1 MHEQLGKFVVAREHS
16 PIWLPA
22 CPTWMVTTSRGIAN
36 ARCVLA
42 AVLVVRALCVVGAA
56 AAHFLPTARACRLH
70 NVNSL
75 VVLEWDQSS
84 ERCCWNNT
92 RYSYSIYW

>member
-42 AVLVVRALCVVGAA
+42 AVLVVRALCLCRRGGGA
-56 AAHFLPTARACRLH
+56 LPPDGT
-70 NVNSL
+70 SL
-75 VVLEWDQSS
+75 SV
-84 ERCCWNNT
+84 T
-92 RYSYSIYW
+92 

>member
-42 AVLVVRALCVVGAA
+42 AVLLCALVASARRRRTSSRRHELVGYV
-56 AAHFLPTARACRLH
+56 T
-70 NVNSL
+70 
-75 VVLEWDQSS
+75 
-84 ERCCWNNT
+84 
-92 RYSYSIYW
+92 